1 MPNYPKQI
9 ATTTELHHTFKLSG
23 IAIDDRK
30 LDVNIENLEEF
41 RLIFG
46 PQAKLEDR
54 KCCYAVLADLDT
66 HVHLGFFIDHRIDD
80 EEKIRLDDEM
90 VAVFQ
95 FRGLYQ
101 TESDVYTATF
111 EYVCT
116 MAED

>member
-1 MPNYPKQI
+1 MPIYPKQI
-9 ATTTELHHTFKLSG
+9 ATTTELHHTIKLPEVFYT
-23 IAIDDRK
+23 DRK
-30 LDVNIENLEEF
+30 LVVNIENLEDFIE
-41 RLIFG
+41 IFG

-66 HVHLGFFIDHRIDD
+66 HVRLGIFIDHRIDD
-80 EEKIRLDDEM
+80 EVKIRLDDEM